1 MHSFW
6 DMAFVMITL
15 QTDVMMIGRLSCEC
29 V

>member
-6 DMAFVMITL
+6 YMTFVMITL
-15 QTDVMMIGRLSCEC
+15 QTDVMMIGRLSYEC